1 MRIGAFIRELYP
13 SGGARAGRVPRPAC
27 YNAAMLARARGW
39 VVLLYASVTMVFFFL
54 VSLPVMILTRS
65 GDLPIWFGRRAWGPW
80 GLLLAGARVEVLRR
94 PALPDGP
101 LVFASNHE
109 SALDIWVL
117 FKELPRS
124 FRFIAK
130 QELFRI
136 PIFGWYLAVGGH
148 VPVDRGHPTRAVESL
163 RRAGALV
170 REGTSLVVFPEGTRS
185 RDHRVHAFK
194 KGPFAVAM
202 EAGVPLIPVALSGS
216 GRVTPK
222 NVVAVVPGTIRV
234 AIGDPIDPR
243 AFATKEALLTEV
255 RRAVV
260 ALHRSVG
267 GAGGV
272 DEEPSAAPRAAL
284 PDERVRGLS

>member
-1 MRIGAFIRELYP
+1 
-13 SGGARAGRVPRPAC
+13 
-27 YNAAMLARARGW
+27 MLQRARGW
-39 VVLLYASVTMVFFFL
+39 AVLVYGAVSMVFFFM
-54 VSLPVMILTRS
+54 VSLPVMVVTRS

-80 GLLLAGARVEVLRR
+80 GLRLAGARVEVARR
-94 PALPDGP
+94 SPLPDGP
-101 LVFASNHE
+101 VIFASNHE
-109 SALDIWVL
+109 SVLDIWVL
-117 FKELPRS
+117 FQVLGRS

-136 PIFGWYLAVGGH
+136 PIFGWYLSVGGH
-148 VPVDRGHPTRAVESL
+148 VPVDRGNRARAVESL
-163 RRAGALV
+163 RRAGEVV
-170 REGTSLVVFPEGTRS
+170 RGGTSLVVFPEGTRS
-185 RDHRVHAFK
+185 RDHRVHSFK

-222 NVVAVVPGTIRV
+222 NVIAVVPGTIRV

-272 DEEPSAAPRAAL
+272 DEESAAAPRGAL

>member
-1 MRIGAFIRELYP
+1 
-13 SGGARAGRVPRPAC
+13 
-27 YNAAMLARARGW
+27 MLSRARGW
-39 VVLLYASVTMVFFFL
+39 AVLLYGAVAMVFFFL
-54 VSLPVMILTRS
+54 VSLPVMVVTRS

-80 GLLLAGARVEVLRR
+80 GLRLAGARVEVARR
-94 PALPDGP
+94 PTLPNGP
-101 LVFASNHE
+101 VIFASNHE
-109 SALDIWVL
+109 SVLDIWVL
-117 FKELPRS
+117 FEVLGRS

-194 KGPFAVAM
+194 KGPFVVAM
-202 EAGVPLIPVALSGS
+202 AAGVPVVPVALSGS

-222 NVVAVVPGTIRV
+222 NVIAVVPGMIRV
-234 AIGDPIDPR
+234 SIGDPIDPR
-243 AFATKEALLTEV
+243 AFATKDALLAEV
-255 RRAVV
+255 RRAVI
-260 ALHRSVG
+260 ALHRSIG
-267 GAGGV
+267 GAGG
-272 DEEPSAAPRAAL
+272 DEAPTAAHAPASDA
-284 PDERVRGLS
+284 RV